1 MNTPKTVEPAQ
12 VRDDDEKIVN
22 FLGIKQSWWRTTSTV
37 HALLMDV
44 YCVWYFIFGLQY
56 EGGAAAIILRAALHL
71 LGVSGGLM
79 VLMLVCIHTG
89 AFLMMI
95 HDKYREW
102 RDGRIREEQE
112 GRLAAEEAVRA
123 MTEENRRAAETIA
136 RFQAERAAQQAWN
149 ERRIAAAQNGETFDE
164 PMPNGQPLDI
174 VAQLEQEQAD
184 YQAWYERRIAA
195 ARQGEPFDEPPP
207 NGSGATVS

>member
-1 MNTPKTVEPAQ
+1 
-12 VRDDDEKIVN
+12 
-22 FLGIKQSWWRTTSTV
+22 
-37 HALLMDV
+37 
-44 YCVWYFIFGLQY
+44 
-56 EGGAAAIILRAALHL
+56 
-71 LGVSGGLM
+71 
-79 VLMLVCIHTG
+79 
-89 AFLMMI
+89 MMI

-112 GRLAAEEAVRA
+112 GRLAE
-123 MTEENRRAAETIA
+123 RAARLAAEETIA

-149 ERRIAAAQNGETFDE
+149 ERRIAAAENGEHFDE

-207 NGSGATVS
+207 NGANGT

>member
-1 MNTPKTVEPAQ
+1 MNTPKTVEPAP

-22 FLGIKQSWWRTTSTV
+22 FLGIKQSWWRATSTV

-123 MTEENRRAAETIA
+123 AAATLTQIA
-136 RFQAERAAQQAWN
+136 AWN
-149 ERRIAAAQNGETFDE
+149 ERRIAAAQNGEHFDE
-164 PMPNGQPLDI
+164 PMPNGQPLD
-174 VAQLEQEQAD
+174 VAEALRQEQAAAN
-184 YQAWYERRIAA
+184 AWYERRIAA
-195 ARQGEPFDEPPP
+195 AEKGEPFDEPPP
-207 NGSGATVS
+207 NGGGAAVS